1 MDMHAH
7 RAAIRFIVSLDR
19 SVDAESFS
27 DDDAWA
33 LMQDLVDEY
42 AKPGRSM
49 NSPQVAALR
58 DFGHTIGI
66 RPGGPL
72 NSYRPALEEALGP
85 SSMSAEDFG
94 LLLSWAHAQVNA
106 NFETKPPDKVT
117 LDAEPRGPNPPPRK
131 PLWE

>member
-1 MDMHAH
+1 MDEHAQ
-7 RAAIRFIVSLDR
+7 RAAVRFIVSLDR
-19 SVDAESFS
+19 SVDADSFS

-33 LMQDLVDEY
+33 FMQDLVDEY
-42 AKPGRSM
+42 ARDRKNLSQ
-49 NSPQVAALR
+49 PQAAALR

-72 NSYRPALEEALGP
+72 HSYGPCLEGALGP
-85 SSMSAEDFG
+85 CPMPRDDFD

-106 NFETKPPDKVT
+106 DFTMKPVDKVT
-117 LDAEPRGPNPPPRK
+117 LDAEPRGPVPPPRK